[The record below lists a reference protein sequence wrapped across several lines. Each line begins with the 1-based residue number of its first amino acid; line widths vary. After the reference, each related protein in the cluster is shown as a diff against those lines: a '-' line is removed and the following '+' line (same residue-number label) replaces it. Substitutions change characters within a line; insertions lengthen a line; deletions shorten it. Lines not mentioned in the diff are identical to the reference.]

1 MKKIIFLRGVTPT
14 GTNRI
19 PKMSY
24 LVEILTEVGFLNV
37 QTYIQ
42 SGNILLES
50 ELSDEE
56 IRKSVHDTILDKI
69 GADLSIIIKEINQ
82 DEEFYG
88 GHECCYLYLP
98 RDARKKRLNTNYL
111 EKKFGIRMTMRKLS
125 VVNRLSKF

>member
-1 MKKIIFLRGVTPT
+1 MMNSLEKDALEVNMKKIIFLRGVTPT

-50 ELSDEE
+50 EYLTK
-56 IRKSVHDTILDKI
+56 KSE
-69 GADLSIIIKEINQ
+69 S
-82 DEEFYG
+82 
-88 GHECCYLYLP
+88 
-98 RDARKKRLNTNYL
+98 
-111 EKKFGIRMTMRKLS
+111 
-125 VVNRLSKF
+125 

>member
-1 MKKIIFLRGVTPT
+1 MHWKVNMKKIIFLRGVTPT

-56 IRKSVHDTILDKI
+56 IRKLVHDTILDKI
-69 GADLSIIIKEINQ
+69 GADLS
-82 DEEFYG
+82 
-88 GHECCYLYLP
+88 
-98 RDARKKRLNTNYL
+98 
-111 EKKFGIRMTMRKLS
+111 LS
-125 VVNRLSKF
+125 LIHI